1 MATTVSGNYLIYKG
15 QPLVRENNMLCYGS
29 MENKCVLFLMILSN
43 RAAQTQDTK
52 AYGEVPGNILG
63 QVISTDPTLKGHQRI
78 LKQFSKNGLYE
89 ALDFGIDVMNRLNRK

>member
-52 AYGEVPGNILG
+52 AYG
-63 QVISTDPTLKGHQRI
+63 DPTLKGHQRI